1 MKKRLFILG
10 HLLVVVAVL
19 LSGCSSEVMLS
30 EADKEILD
38 TATQEY
44 SALRGTMSPN
54 EVRAE
59 LVEKLN
65 TEYEG
70 IESAELGADGYTI
83 FIEFT
88 DDDFAGISTLEES
101 ELSPE
106 SPGNHHS
113 FDHEET
119 SRAADHF
126 IDILQQ
132 QFIHQGEMAS
142 DGEEEKST
150 PQSNKVLILNPLR
163 PDESYIEGFPEVFT
177 DYLKEYGWTDDD
189 IVVKSPGTNITPADY
204 SNLSEYGIILYFG
217 HGGYWKDVKNET
229 NDRSVGDIIVTAYY
243 LQCCMA
249 DDTLFQNNSQYGEW
263 KKAKKLIVI
272 KRLSQ
277 GYDLGMRLDLLKELM
292 GVLPSSYVHLSTCYG
307 YNASSVFYEDGA
319 KVFLSWDKPVSGV
332 IADGDQLGMLQ
343 LMLGN
348 NSSAYE
354 AYLDDTIVK
363 SDNCGFGLATF
374 KIYPDSSGSPNAGNF
389 YLPAWINLTVTG
401 IPEGTSFVRAGV
413 YDKDSNLLTQDDEE
427 VGSGVTQVEMKEVG
441 GLMLAPDETVAIVV
455 VAVGS
460 SGEDLTTGQTT
471 VTLNAGA
478 NTPQIDL
485 TVPETY
491 HWILSGGENNKKQIY
506 MSIGCELQIYLNEV
520 FFTTLSTST
529 GTVER
534 QCSIYANPGD
544 TIRIKC
550 HLNWNMPWDNYQ
562 HSFGALWLHRA
573 ECMTSENFV
582 NEKFELTEGE
592 YFGYNND
599 DIPNEEWPFEQTYTF
614 PNF

>member
-1 MKKRLFILG
+1 MKKRLYILCN
-10 HLLVVVAVL
+10 LLVVGVIL
-19 LSGCSSEVMLS
+19 LSSCSSEVMLS
-30 EADKEILD
+30 EADKETLD

-44 SALRGTMSPN
+44 STLRDTMSPN

-119 SRAADHF
+119 PRAADHF

-132 QFIHQGEMAS
+132 KFIHQREMAS
-142 DGEEEKST
+142 DDEEEKII

-163 PDESYIEGFPEVFT
+163 PDESYIEGFPEVFA

-189 IVVKSPGTNITPADY
+189 IVVKSPGTNITPGDY
-204 SNLSEYGIILYFG
+204 ANLGEYGIILYFG
-217 HGGYWKDVKNET
+217 HGGYWRDVENNT
-229 NDRSVGDIIVTAYY
+229 NDKKPGNIIVTSFY

-263 KKAKKLIVI
+263 KKQKKLIVI

-277 GYDLGMRLDLLKELM
+277 GYDLGMRLDLLQELM

-332 IADGDQLGMLQ
+332 ISDGDQLNMIK

-348 NSSAYE
+348 SFSAYE

-363 SDNCGFGLATF
+363 SNNCGFGLATL
-374 KIYPDSSGSPNAGNF
+374 KIYPDPSGSPIASNF

-401 IPEGTSFVRAGV
+401 IPEGTSFIRAGV
-413 YDKDSNLLTQDDEE
+413 YDKDSNLLAQDDEA
-427 VGSGVTQVEMKEVG
+427 VGFGVTQVEMKEVG
-441 GLMLAPDETVAIVV
+441 GLMLAPTEEARVEAQAFDIINQEL
-455 VAVGS
+455 GS
-460 SGEDLTTGQTT
+460 GQSTT
-471 VTLNAGA
+471 TLNAGGNA
-478 NTPQIDL
+478 LELSLTQEEYTLYPSGDEYKVSIIDSS
-485 TVPETY
+485 PAGFFDE
-491 HWILSGGENNKKQIY
+491 
-506 MSIGCELQIYLNEV
+506 YLNDEV
-520 FFTTLSTST
+520 IPGAVVGECLPFK
-529 GTVER
+529 
-534 QCSIYANPGD
+534 AKPGD
-544 TIRIKC
+544 RLRITYLVWWYTDCC
-550 HLNWNMPWDNYQ
+550 HY
-562 HSFGALWLHRA
+562 FGPIWLHRA
-573 ECMTSENFV
+573 DAIGNKKV
-582 NEKFELTEGE
+582 QLTDGE
-592 YFGYNND
+592 DFGCYSGPD
-599 DIPNEEWPFEQTYTF
+599 LDEPQIIFDQTYTI
-614 PNF
+614 PNL

>member
-1 MKKRLFILG
+1 MKKRLYLLCN
-10 HLLVVVAVL
+10 LLVVGAVL
-19 LSGCSSEVMLS
+19 LCGCSSELMLS

-44 SALRGTMSPN
+44 SALRNTMSPD

-119 SRAADHF
+119 PRAADHF

-163 PDESYIEGFPEVFT
+163 PDESYIEGFPEVFA

-229 NDRSVGDIIVTAYY
+229 NDRNVGDIIVTAYY
-243 LQCCMA
+243 IQCCMA
-249 DDTLFQNNSQYGEW
+249 DETLFQNNSQYGEW
-263 KKAKKLIVI
+263 KKQKKLIVI

-332 IADGDQLGMLQ
+332 ISDGDQLGMLQ

-401 IPEGTSFVRAGV
+401 IPEGTSFIRAGV
-413 YDKDSNLLTQDDEE
+413 YDKDSNLLAQDDEE
-427 VGSGVTQVEMKEVG
+427 VSAGVTQVEMKEVG
-441 GLMLAPDETVAIVV
+441 GLMFAPTEEVRVEAQAFD
-455 VAVGS
+455 S
-460 SGEDLTTGQTT
+460 SNQELDSGQVTT
-471 VTLNAGA
+471 TLNAGA
-478 NTPQIDL
+478 NLLEVQLGITAEMRRELWGPYTYQEGDVWKVTGGGYVIAVWKGEDRAYTAILYKPGVDPMNL
-485 TVPETY
+485 TYSAEKVYTKDEVMARFFGDNVWKLADDEVAVVIASLEYTGF
-491 HWILSGGENNKKQIY
+491 GGSVQ
-506 MSIGCELQIYLNEV
+506 EV
-520 FFTTLSTST
+520 LDRFNRL
-529 GTVER
+529 
-534 QCSIYANPGD
+534 
-544 TIRIKC
+544 
-550 HLNWNMPWDNYQ
+550 
-562 HSFGALWLHRA
+562 
-573 ECMTSENFV
+573 
-582 NEKFELTEGE
+582 FE
-592 YFGYNND
+592 D
-599 DIPNEEWPFEQTYTF
+599 WEQTIKDYLLWRLEIIE
-614 PNF
+614 